1 MENTIDVN
9 ALTLADAEWLMY
21 ELLKKFDLETFDNQ
35 GQKISTITC
44 MHELAIMKKLLLYPS
59 SEE

>member
-1 MENTIDVN
+1 MENFINVE

-21 ELLKKFDLETFDNQ
+21 EMLKKFDLETFDLH

-44 MHELAIMKKLLLYPS
+44 MHELAIMKKLLPYS
-59 SEE
+59 ASEE